1 MCTRFFIDV
10 SSEEAQEIMEQAESS
25 ALLTRFRMKGP
36 AMPAFSGE
44 VFPTN
49 IIAAIAPDPK
59 KRPRVYPMRFGFT
72 LDRDNRPLVN
82 ARSETAGEKPMF
94 RDAFRSRRCII
105 PASWYFEWEHKK
117 DNTGKVSVG
126 QKYLI
131 QPRGSAMTW
140 LCGLYRIEEGL
151 PVFTVLTREPG
162 EEIRFI
168 HDRMPL
174 ILPERYIDDWI
185 RPDTKPEELL
195 GEALTDMAF
204 EKTVQQ

>member
-126 QKYLI
+126 LKYLI

-140 LCGLYRIEEGL
+140 LCGLYRIENGL
-151 PVFTVLTREPG
+151 PVFVILTRAPG
-162 EEIRFI
+162 PDVAHI

-174 ILPERYIDDWI
+174 ILPRQDIPAWI
-185 RPDTKPEELL
+185 HPDTDPAELL
-195 GEALTDMAF
+195 PHAVTALSAERAD
-204 EKTVQQ
+204 

>member
-49 IIAAIAPDPK
+49 IVAAIAPDPK

-94 RDAFRSRRCII
+94 RDAFRSRRCVI

-140 LCGLYRIEEGL
+140 LCGLYRIENGL
-151 PVFTVLTREPG
+151 PELVILTREPEG
-162 EEIRFI
+162 DLRRI
-168 HDRMPL
+168 HDRMPVIQKKNR
-174 ILPERYIDDWI
+174 ILQWI
-185 RPDTKPEELL
+185 SPDSKPENLL
-195 GEALTDMAF
+195 KLSLTDMVF
-204 EKTVQQ
+204 EKAE

>member
-1 MCTRFFIDV
+1 MCTRCFIDV

-49 IIAAIAPDPK
+49 IVAAIAPDPK

-82 ARSETAGEKPMF
+82 ARSDTAGEKPMF
-94 RDAFRSRRCII
+94 RDAFRSRRCVI

-140 LCGLYRIEEGL
+140 LCGLYRIENGL
-151 PVFTVLTREPG
+151 PELVILTREPEG
-162 EEIRFI
+162 DLRRI
-168 HDRMPL
+168 HDRMPV
-174 ILPERYIDDWI
+174 ILPKNRILQWI
-185 RPDTKPEELL
+185 SPDSKPEDLL
-195 GEALTDMAF
+195 KLSLTDMVF
-204 EKTVQQ
+204 EKAE

>member
-49 IIAAIAPDPK
+49 IVAAIAPDPK

-82 ARSETAGEKPMF
+82 SRSETAGEKPMF
-94 RDAFRSRRCII
+94 RDAFRSRRCVI

-140 LCGLYRIEEGL
+140 LCGLYRIENGL
-151 PVFTVLTREPG
+151 PELVILTREPG
-162 EEIRFI
+162 PELSRI

-174 ILPERYIDDWI
+174 ILPEEDAYEWI
-185 RPDTKPEELL
+185 RPEADPQDFLSRSLTKMHFSP
-195 GEALTDMAF
+195 
-204 EKTVQQ
+204 V

>member
-25 ALLTRFRMKGP
+25 ALLTRFRMKDP

-140 LCGLYRIEEGL
+140 LCGLYRIENGL
-151 PVFTVLTREPG
+151 PELVILTREPEG
-162 EEIRFI
+162 DLRRI
-168 HDRMPL
+168 HDRMPV
-174 ILPERYIDDWI
+174 ILPKNRILQWI
-185 RPDTKPEELL
+185 SPDSKPEDLL
-195 GEALTDMAF
+195 KLSLTDMVF
-204 EKTVQQ
+204 EKAE

>member
-49 IIAAIAPDPK
+49 IVAAIAPDPK

-82 ARSETAGEKPMF
+82 SRSETAGEKPMF
-94 RDAFRSRRCII
+94 RDAFRSRRCVI

-140 LCGLYRIEEGL
+140 LCGLYRIENGL
-151 PVFTVLTREPG
+151 PELVILTREPEG
-162 EEIRFI
+162 DLRRI
-168 HDRMPL
+168 HDRMPV
-174 ILPERYIDDWI
+174 ILPKNRILQWI
-185 RPDTKPEELL
+185 SPDSKPEDLL
-195 GEALTDMAF
+195 KLSLTDMVF
-204 EKTVQQ
+204 EKAE